1 MLWMTIGKIIGAA
14 ITIYLLYAIVKELKK
29 SIKESNEGRCSG
41 KCELD

>member
-1 MLWMTIGKIIGAA
+1 MLWMTIGKIVGAL
-14 ITIYLLYAIVKELKK
+14 ITLYLLYAIIKELRT